1 MRRKMSHQMEVL
13 KLGKTN
19 LSRLE
24 QTWANR
30 PSETLLRFLPVR
42 GDLGTCGTV
51 RISDLSKI
59 EGRT

>member
-1 MRRKMSHQMEVL
+1 MSHQMEVL
-13 KLGKTN
+13 KLGKMN
-19 LSRLE
+19 LSRPE

-30 PSETLLRFLPVR
+30 PSETLLKFLPFM

-59 EGRT
+59 EGSTGA